1 LKNKDIY
8 FEAMLNGLA
17 GVQDVNRTNTRKVK
31 SSLRVPSGSGRSNLA
46 FVRYGKLRMVIF
58 TSLLKNLVV

>member
-31 SSLRVPSGSGRSNLA
+31 SSLRG
-46 FVRYGKLRMVIF
+46 F
-58 TSLLKNLVV
+58 